1 MELIELIID
10 EKDPMHGIEAVSVV
24 EYPAIEENFIAKTKR
39 QNGSGKFTFLRIRYA
54 RLRIYS
60 R

>member
-24 EYPAIEENFIAKTKR
+24 EYPAIEENFIALAKHEAYFDGRGIGTE
-39 QNGSGKFTFLRIRYA
+39 
-54 RLRIYS
+54 
-60 R
+60 